1 MLPQFDANT
10 NAPEPAK
17 ADFIAEE
24 EGSMTALALL
34 LFICMVIIGGIS
46 IDIMVFENNRTRLQ
60 NLSDRAALAAA
71 DLDQELPAAQVVASY
86 FEKEGLG
93 EFLRDVQVIE
103 DINQRSV
110 RIETEKVQRTMF
122 LNFWNHTGIDTLTPR
137 SVSAATE
144 ARTDL
149 EISLVLDVSNSM
161 NWASSA
167 PGSTSKIDDLK
178 NAAKRFVDKVYT
190 SGDPER
196 ITMSL
201 VPYSTHV
208 NAGPIIQQELGVTAR
223 HNYSN
228 CLAFQN
234 ADFGETEIRGGNA
247 YMHTMHFDQWYF
259 DQSPQL
265 YVCRPEPNQIVKPI
279 LSDPVEIKDQI
290 DALVANGNTSIEIGL
305 KWGAAFLDPSAR
317 RITQALADNG
327 LVDDAYRDRPY
338 DWDRPNTEKFV
349 IVLTD
354 GVNTEQ
360 QEINPAYASGPSGV
374 WRWVPNPLIAMPFY
388 SWNTPEVGDQDGDGI
403 ANERYWTPGF
413 TIPTSVSG
421 LSSNVVIA
429 RSWTNDPVG
438 QNLSQLTLSGG
449 TAASR
454 ATLKAALIAAL
465 TPINQSPVQV
475 DYANLWNE
483 MSVRH
488 FAWYYVRTRNNNSNM
503 AMNNFYNAVWTGVG
517 GPLKDSRLLN
527 LCNQVRDMGATIF
540 TIGFEVT
547 DHSANVM
554 GQCASTPNYFIRVVG
569 DDLEAAFDQIANT
582 ISKLRLTQ

>member
-208 NAGPIIQQELGVTAR
+208 NAGPLIMQELGVTAR
-223 HNYSN
+223 HPYSN

-234 ADFGETEIRGGNA
+234 SDFDDTNILAGGA
-247 YMHTMHFDQWYF
+247 YQHTMHFDQWYTTRA
-259 DQSPQL
+259 PQL
-265 YVCRPEPNQIVKPI
+265 YVCQPEANQIVKPVM
-279 LSDPVEIKDQI
+279 SNPTEIKNQI

-317 RITQALADNG
+317 RITGALADVG
-327 LVDDAYRDRPY
+327 LVADEHRNRPY
-338 DWDRPNTEKFV
+338 NWGRANTEKFV
-349 IVLTD
+349 VLLTD

-360 QEINPAYASGPSGV
+360 QEINPAYATGPSGV
-374 WRWVPNPLIAMPFY
+374 WRWQPNVVVPMRFY
-388 SWNTPEVGDQDGDGI
+388 SWNSPEVGDEDGDGI
-403 ANERYWTPGF
+403 TNERYWTPGF
-413 TIPTSVSG
+413 TIPTNVSG
-421 LSSNVVIA
+421 LASNVNIA
-429 RSWTNDPVG
+429 RGWTNDPIG

-465 TPINQSPVQV
+465 TPTNQPPVQL
-475 DYANLWNE
+475 DYSNLWNE
-483 MSVRH
+483 MAVRH
-488 FAWYYVRTRNNNSNM
+488 FAQNWVRVRHNSSNTM
-503 AMNNFYNAVWTGVG
+503 RDNFYNAVWTGVN
-517 GPLKDSRLLN
+517 GPLKDTRLLN
-527 LCNQVRDMGATIF
+527 LCNQVRNRGATIF

-554 GQCASTPNYFIRVVG
+554 SQCASTPNYFIRVVG
-569 DDLEAAFDQIANT
+569 ADLEAAFDQIANT